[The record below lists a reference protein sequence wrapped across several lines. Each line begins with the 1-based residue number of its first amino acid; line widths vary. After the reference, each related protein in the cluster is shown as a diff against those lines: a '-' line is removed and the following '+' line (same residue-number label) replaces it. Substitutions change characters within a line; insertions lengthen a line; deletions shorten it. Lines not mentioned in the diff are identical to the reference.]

1 MKDCYL
7 SLLKNLTSDPIKV
20 FFVFHLK
27 CNILEWMMIP
37 LMINTLSF
45 RGINTN
51 QSVREKDKAGSSGGK
66 REVRQR
72 KSSQQEVNIN
82 DDEIVESCKVR
93 IISQQSTHPSYKI
106 QTGSIISVTETLLYL
121 SRRFENKKFIFEQ
134 FKLFVDLE
142 FWLFR

>member
-1 MKDCYL
+1 M
-7 SLLKNLTSDPIKV
+7 KNLTSDPIKV

-27 CNILEWMMIP
+27 CNILEWMMTP
-37 LMINTLSF
+37 LMINPLRF

-93 IISQQSTHPSYKI
+93 IISSSQQST
-106 QTGSIISVTETLLYL
+106 SI
-121 SRRFENKKFIFEQ
+121 F
-134 FKLFVDLE
+134 
-142 FWLFR
+142 